1 MPAIKTLPTYCLS
14 HELTDST
21 YQLCCVNDVYISN
34 MCITSL
40 LWHHITSAKST
51 FLHIIF
57 ALFYYFEMY
66 TMEHWNVPRAGIHF

>member
-34 MCITSL
+34 MCI
-40 LWHHITSAKST
+40 HHYSGITSAKST
-51 FLHIIF
+51 FLHKIV
-57 ALFYYFEMY
+57 ALFYHFGMY
-66 TMEHWNVPRAGIHF
+66 TMEHWNAPRAGIHF